1 MRNKRTVNA
10 TLPGPLYGIVA
21 TLVLWVYFTVGFVLI
36 FLVPY
41 LAAWLFAR
49 DRESAFQQ
57 LNCRFYRGLFLLI
70 RWLMPS
76 HKWQIDNSLRKIRG
90 AVIVCNHLSYLDP
103 LIMISLFERHK
114 TVVKARFFA
123 VPIFAWFVKT
133 AGYLP
138 STAEGGYGAIMI
150 DQMENM
156 EQFLVA
162 GGNLFIFPEGTR
174 SRNGRLNTFNKGAF
188 KIARLCQAP
197 LKVLRIR
204 NSDKLYTPGK
214 FVFNTGLDNTIS
226 VTIAGEINPDYQE
239 KSPSVKELEQQ
250 VWAILNRD

>member
-1 MRNKRTVNA
+1 MNA
-10 TLPGPLYGIVA
+10 TLPGQLYAIAA
-21 TLVLWVYFTVGFVLI
+21 TLLLWVYFTVGFALI

-57 LNCRFYRGLFLLI
+57 LNCRFYRRLFLLI
-70 RWLMPS
+70 RWLMPR
-76 HKWQIDNSLRKIRG
+76 HRWQIDNSLKEIRG

-103 LIMISLFERHK
+103 LIMISLFDRHK

-138 STAEGGYGAIMI
+138 STAEGDCGAIMI
-150 DQMENM
+150 AQMENM
-156 EQFLVA
+156 DQFLAA

-174 SRNGRLNTFNKGAF
+174 SRNGRLNTFNRGAF

-197 LKVLRIR
+197 LKVLRIC

-214 FVFNTGLDNTIS
+214 FVFNTGLYNTIS
-226 VTIAGEINPDYQE
+226 VTLVGEINPDYQE
-239 KSPSVKELEQQ
+239 KMPSAQELEQQ
-250 VWAILNRD
+250 VWAILSRD